1 MIGQSPMAVG
11 ATSPAGNAAPRTDG
25 GRRATRSW
33 LRQTALWM
41 AFIDL
46 ILVLVFGILSTDH
59 LFVGASS
66 LQNIGFNASQIVLLA
81 VAATF
86 QLAAGQIDIS
96 LGAVLVLSSI
106 IGGAT
111 IQRLGGTSAEIQAGL
126 YPNLTIALILGILA
140 CVACGALFGLVNGL
154 IVSRLHVH
162 SFIATLG
169 TTGIGTGIAF
179 IITNGADLAYQ
190 PVWLQ
195 DNFGAKL
202 ISGVPAPALLVAV
215 LVALLWAVMRFTRFG
230 LHTLAIGSSEA
241 SAERAGLRV
250 GRQTIMVFVLAGA
263 LCGLASVFDLSRF
276 ATTNVSGHTTDA
288 LAAVAGAVIGGT
300 SLFGGRASVIGA
312 VFGAL
317 LAVILQTGL
326 IAVGLTPFYQ
336 QVAVGMV
343 LIAAV
348 YADRRRQRNAI

>member
-1 MIGQSPMAVG
+1 VTAGRAISSRLGQ
-11 ATSPAGNAAPRTDG
+11 PANLRV
-25 GRRATRSW
+25 W
-33 LRQTALWM
+33 VRQTALWM
-41 AFIDL
+41 AAIDAGL
-46 ILVLVFGILSTDH
+46 ILLFGALSPQH
-59 LFVGASS
+59 LFLSSTS
-66 LQNIGFNASQIVLLA
+66 LQNIGFNASQIILLA

-86 QLAAGQIDIS
+86 ELAAGQIDVS
-96 LGAVLVLSSI
+96 LGAALVLSSI
-106 IGGAT
+106 VGGEV
-111 IQRLGGTSAEIQAGL
+111 IQNLGGSTTEIQQGI
-126 YPNLTIALILGILA
+126 YPQLTLALTLGIAA
-140 CVACGALFGLVNGL
+140 CVATGALFGLVNGL
-154 IVSRLHVH
+154 IVTRLHVH

-169 TTGIGTGIAF
+169 TTGIGVGIAF

-202 ISGVPAPALLVAV
+202 VLGLPAPAIFVTALVIV
-215 LVALLWAVMRFTRFG
+215 LWAVMRFTRFG
-230 LHTLAIGSSEA
+230 LHTLALGSSAA

-250 GRQTIMVFVLAGA
+250 GLHTVAVFVLAGA
-263 LCGLASVFDLSRF
+263 LCGLASVLDLSRF
-276 ATTNVSGHTTDA
+276 ATTNVAGHTTDA

-336 QVAVGMV
+336 QVAVGSV

-348 YADRRRQRNAI
+348 WADQRRQRNSN

>member
-1 MIGQSPMAVG
+1 VSAGRGMAMG
-11 ATSPAGNAAPRTDG
+11 LARPANLK
-25 GRRATRSW
+25 SW
-33 LRQTALWM
+33 VRQTALWM
-41 AFIDL
+41 AAIDAGL
-46 ILVLVFGILSTDH
+46 ILLFGLLSPDH
-59 LFVGASS
+59 LFLGSTS

-86 QLAAGQIDIS
+86 ELAAGQIDVS
-96 LGAVLVLSSI
+96 LGAALVLSSI
-106 IGGAT
+106 VGGEV
-111 IQRLGGTSAEIQAGL
+111 IQHLGGSSSQIQQGL
-126 YPNLTIALILGILA
+126 YPHLTLALTLGIA
-140 CVACGALFGLVNGL
+140 VCVLSGALFGLVNGL
-154 IVSRLHVH
+154 IVTRLHVH

-169 TTGIGTGIAF
+169 TTGIGAGIAF
-179 IITNGADLAYQ
+179 IITSGADLAYQ

-195 DNFGAKL
+195 DNFGARL
-202 ISGVPAPALLVAV
+202 VLGLPAPAMLVGA
-215 LVALLWAVMRFTRFG
+215 LVIVLWAVMRFTRFG
-230 LHTLAIGSSEA
+230 LHTLALGSSQA

-250 GRQTIMVFVLAGA
+250 DRQVIAVFMLAGA
-263 LCGLASVFDLSRF
+263 LCGLASVLDLSRF
-276 ATTNVSGHTTDA
+276 ATTNVAGHTTDA

-336 QVAVGMV
+336 QVAVGAV

-348 YADRRRQRNAI
+348 WADQRRQQHAT